1 MIYYLIIPYHT
12 NFIQIYK
19 KPYQGF
25 SIENPGTNSYQLSV
39 ISYGSYARE
48 LFELNDF
55 TDRKELFESIE
66 NFNVLE
72 ELTQNENMALT
83 ADLPKATVPI
93 IFGYDIYF

>member
-1 MIYYLIIPYHT
+1 M
-12 NFIQIYK
+12 
-19 KPYQGF
+19 
-25 SIENPGTNSYQLSV
+25 
-39 ISYGSYARE
+39 
-48 LFELNDF
+48 LNDF

-93 IFGYDIYF
+93 TVGCKVLVSLS